1 MKVCWFPAAQLDH
14 PRVPHVQAD
23 ELRVP
28 DSGHEIILA
37 RETIEIAVSQYVLSL
52 DNIAI
57 VFIVDVIVDLEGWGE
72 V

>member
-1 MKVCWFPAAQLDH
+1 MSRQMSSGFQI
-14 PRVPHVQAD
+14 R
-23 ELRVP
+23 
-28 DSGHEIILA
+28 GHEIILA